1 MHKPQTSNSK
11 APIRALWA
19 FEATAR
25 LGSFKVAAEELN
37 VTPGAVSQQIKKLE
51 EWLGYALFERKTRK
65 LVITE
70 AAQALYQ
77 ELSDSLS
84 NLDQTCQ
91 RYRAGASTDV
101 SVSMSTS
108 MAAKWLAPR
117 LADFMI
123 LHPEINV
130 RINATNDVVDFRK
143 DKVDMAIRYFDGQ
156 AKDLNCQLL
165 CEDEVMVVCSPS
177 YQAKAQLGQIEQ
189 LNQTTLIE
197 ISLYPDWNF
206 WLSKAG
212 ASVHCRGPKLYFD
225 QSLLAIEAAKRGQGV
240 TLSNKVLS
248 AEELSNGTLIEPLPI
263 RIPSGKGYYLVS
275 PQNRRLS
282 PSAKLF
288 SDWLITSFSR
298 I

>member
-1 MHKPQTSNSK
+1 MLLPFK
-11 APIRALWA
+11 ALLV
-19 FEATAR
+19 FEAVTR
-25 LGSFKVAAEELN
+25 NRSFTKAAEELN
-37 VTPGAVSQQIKKLE
+37 VTQSAISHQIKNLEDYFGVKLLDRSGPTIALTE
-51 EWLGYALFERKTRK
+51 EGEILYKDL
-65 LVITE
+65 
-70 AAQALYQ
+70 AQAM
-77 ELSDSLS
+77 SLLKRGVS
-84 NLDQTCQ
+84 SLKA
-91 RYRAGASTDV
+91 RTDLTPV
-101 SVSMSTS
+101 GISARPHFAM
-108 MAAKWLAPR
+108 KWLAPR

-165 CEDEVMVVCSPS
+165 CEDEVMVVCSPH
-177 YQAKAQLGQIEQ
+177 YQAKAQLEQSEQ
-189 LNQTTLIE
+189 LNQATLIE

-282 PSAKLF
+282 PNAKLF
-288 SDWLITSFSR
+288 SDWLITSFSK